1 MLRLTCDQI
10 CIGYVSMAS
19 VRKRRSS
26 SKQNTLV
33 VEVIALMILRFQ
45 VFIFDEYLFTQVHER
60 FFPLSWWSALFA
72 AAAALHSELDA
83 FEGGSSDGGQWT
95 ITASLCFFF
104 NSSLDYLID
113 KVITSNNCII
123 ISSVDIYL
131 LFSHKK
137 VSWNNNE
144 ARLSVQS
151 VALYQ
156 SPSSRDLG
164 IGASAGPLTSVSG
177 WHPIRVLSVLELVS
191 GATLGLENQLQVV

>member
-1 MLRLTCDQI
+1 MLRSHAIIFSLVMSVWRRCARDVQAASH
-10 CIGYVSMAS
+10 CIDDFTVSS
-19 VRKRRSS
+19 
-26 SKQNTLV
+26 
-33 VEVIALMILRFQ
+33 FYFWW
-45 VFIFDEYLFTQVHER
+45 VFVKFTQVHER
-60 FFPLSWWSALFA
+60 FFPLSWWNALFA
-72 AAAALHSELDA
+72 AAAALHFELDA
-83 FEGGSSDGGQWT
+83 FEGGSSDSGQWT

-104 NSSLDYLID
+104 NSSLDLID

-123 ISSVDIYL
+123 ISSVDVYL
-131 LFSHKK
+131 LFSLPQSHKK